1 METATATDLD
11 DDLDLPIDVV
21 ELAGHL
27 RFLVA
32 RLHRLLR
39 QQDQSGLS
47 PALGAALA
55 TISRDGPITLGQ
67 LAAAEQV
74 AAPTITRLVDKLVER
89 GLVTRHVDPDDR
101 RVTRVRATTGGKRQL
116 ESIRTRRTA
125 WLASQLTDLPVDDVR
140 ALADAVSILEGLASP
155 SLTSPRTTT

>member
-1 METATATDLD
+1 MISTDLTATPDLD
-11 DDLDLPIDVV
+11 ADLDVV
-21 ELAGHL
+21 ELAGHV

-32 RLHRLLR
+32 RLHRQLR

-74 AAPTITRLVDKLVER
+74 AAPTVTRIVDKLVDR

-101 RVTRVRATTGGKRQL
+101 RVTRVRATTAGKRQL

-125 WLASQLTDLPVDDVR
+125 WLASRLTDLPSDDVR
-140 ALADAVSILEGLASP
+140 ALADAVSVLEGLLAPPLASLKTEP
-155 SLTSPRTTT
+155 T